1 VSELSLDE
9 AVDLTR
15 TGDVWVFRGGSVADR
30 AIRTLTDAPV
40 DHVGTA
46 VVLEDLPP
54 LLWRAELGGRSSPSP
69 AARGPRRPSRQASR
83 RTR

>member
-1 VSELSLDE
+1 VPELSLDE

-15 TGDVWVFRGGSVADR
+15 TGDVCVFRGGSVADR

-54 LLWRAELGGRSSPSP
+54 LLWHAELGRSLPDV
-69 AARGPRRPSRQASR
+69 
-83 RTR
+83 